1 MRMQFLPG
9 PAQTVC
15 QQKMSAGFYTP
26 RDVRFFRQWYTDSGF
41 FLRNFIL
48 NKRTNRAIIHKTQR
62 FRRGQEMPDKRSFI

>member
-9 PAQTVC
+9 LAQTVC
-15 QQKMSAGFYTP
+15 QQKMSAGFCT
-26 RDVRFFRQWYTDSGF
+26 RDGRYLRQWHTESGF